1 MVLDDVGARLS
12 GGMLTETLKVDPS
25 ALHVTAARL
34 QEDVAGLARSSPA
47 SALSA
52 AAGSMP
58 GCATAVACSRLQGVV
73 DTKVNALSADMSQFA
88 DRLRT
93 VGDFNRKV
101 HMEHYNRII
110 PEVARKVLAE
120 VPGRSLAA
128 L

>member
-1 MVLDDVGARLS
+1 
-12 GGMLTETLKVDPS
+12 MLALVRNPAAEIHTTVAPALLPRIKV
-25 ALHVTAARL
+25 V
-34 QEDVAGLARSSPA
+34 
-47 SALSA
+47 
-52 AAGSMP
+52 
-58 GCATAVACSRLQGVV
+58 
-73 DTKVNALSADMSQFA
+73 A